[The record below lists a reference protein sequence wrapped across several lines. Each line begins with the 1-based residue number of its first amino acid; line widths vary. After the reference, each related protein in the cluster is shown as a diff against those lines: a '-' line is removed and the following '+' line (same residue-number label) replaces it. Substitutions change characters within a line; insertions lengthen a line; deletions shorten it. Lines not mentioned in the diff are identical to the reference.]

1 MTEAPV
7 LSMPDFDLPFE
18 LETDASNYAIGAVLL
33 QQNHPIAFF
42 SKKLSTQMCS
52 ASTYVG
58 ELFAIIEA
66 VAKWRHYLLGR
77 QFIIKTNHRSLKHLM
92 DHVIQ
97 TPKQHH
103 YLSKLLGFNYTI
115 VYKPGRDNVVADA
128 LSRVVGEQFSDN
140 PAPVTN
146 QMLMSNGLYFAL
158 STISSILLEKL
169 RLEVL
174 QNSELQSLVQDCEVG
189 IATNYAFRD
198 GLLFYKDKLRIA
210 SYSDLKMVILKE
222 FHSTPIGGHAGIL
235 KTFMRIYPNFYCMV

>member
-1 MTEAPV
+1 MQPDPNKIQAMLEWPNPKNIKQLRGFIGLTGYYRKFIRNYAAIAIPLTNLLKKDAFTWDDATQNSFYALKKKMTEAPV
-7 LSMPDFDLPFE
+7 LSMPDFNLPFE

-42 SKKLSTQMCS
+42 SKKLSPQMCS
-52 ASTYVG
+52 ASTYVR

-77 QFIIKTNHRSLKHLM
+77 QFIIKTDHRNLKHLM
-92 DHVIQ
+92 DQVIQ
-97 TPKQHH
+97 TPEQHH

-174 QNSELQSLVQDCEVG
+174 
-189 IATNYAFRD
+189 
-198 GLLFYKDKLRIA
+198 
-210 SYSDLKMVILKE
+210 
-222 FHSTPIGGHAGIL
+222 
-235 KTFMRIYPNFYCMV
+235 